1 MSAEVLGQARDAMRW
16 RALQLVGIR
25 ALYFLRLLI
34 LAKLLVP
41 EDFGLLAIAM
51 IAVGTL
57 MTLSNV
63 GMLPAL
69 VQRLDASREHE
80 DGAWTVGIMRAAFV
94 GLALVVSAPWI
105 ARLFDEPSAA
115 PIIQLLALRPLL
127 DAAASIGVAKL
138 TRDLEFRSLALI
150 YFPGAVVD
158 LVVAVATA
166 PVLGVWALVAGTL
179 AGSLATLVMSY
190 VLAPH
195 RPRLMFRWAEI
206 APLVHFGRWVLGT
219 SVVAM
224 VGTLLTQLAV
234 SRTIGVAALGV
245 YFIAS
250 KVAFLPLEVLN
261 AWVGSVA
268 FPMFARLRED
278 TVGSIAVFGGLLGG
292 LGLALIPAYGLLFG
306 MASSLEAVLGP
317 EWLGTAPVV
326 HVFCFAG
333 LTGLLGQLLVPF
345 LMGRGRADRSFVL
358 EVLQTA
364 TLLVVLVP
372 AMWLLGTQ
380 GAALAWVVANSV
392 ALLLALSW
400 AHRMLPGAVS
410 GALPRLAS
418 ALLAGLAGAFVA
430 GAVTHE
436 LPGLP
441 GLVVAGCAGLA
452 AVVAILWVM
461 DRWLRLGLG
470 DVVALAL
477 GRGPA

>member
-1 MSAEVLGQARDAMRW
+1 MSVGVLGQAREAMLW

-25 ALYFLRLLI
+25 TIFFLRLLI

-69 VQRLDASREHE
+69 VQRLDATRDHQ
-80 DGAWTVGIMRAAFV
+80 DGAWTVGMMRAAFV

-105 ARLFDEPSAA
+105 ARLFDEPAAA
-115 PIIQLLALRPLL
+115 PIIQVLALRPLL
-127 DAAASIGVAKL
+127 DAAASIGVARL
-138 TRDLEFRSLALI
+138 TRELEFRSLALI

-190 VLAPH
+190 ILAPH

-206 APLVHFGRWVLGT
+206 APLVHFGRWILGT
-219 SVVAM
+219 SIVAM

-234 SRTIGVAALGV
+234 SRTLGVAALGV
-245 YFIAS
+245 YFIAL

-268 FPMFARLRED
+268 FPLFARLRDD
-278 TVGSIAVFGGLLGG
+278 TAGSIATFGGLLGG
-292 LGLALIPAYGLLFG
+292 LGLVLIPAYGVLFG
-306 MASSLEAVLGP
+306 VASSLEGVLGP
-317 EWLGTAPVV
+317 EWTGTAPVV
-326 HVFCFAG
+326 HVLCFAG

-345 LMGRGRADRSFVL
+345 LMGRGRADRSFFL

-372 AMWLLGTQ
+372 AMWLMGTQ
-380 GAALAWVVANSV
+380 GAALAWLVGNSA

-400 AHRMLPGAVS
+400 AHRMLPGAVP
-410 GALPRLAS
+410 GALPRLGS
-418 ALLAGLAGAFVA
+418 ALLAGLAGAAAA
-430 GAVTHE
+430 GAVTHA
-436 LPGLP
+436 LPGLL

-452 AVVAILWVM
+452 AVVAILWIM
-461 DRWLRLGLG
+461 NRWLRLELG
-470 DVVALAL
+470 ELAALAL
-477 GRGPA
+477 RRDPA